1 MPDKILV
8 TYASRTGSTAGIA
21 EAIGAALTENGEQV
35 EVLPMEQVD
44 DLTPY
49 RAVVAGSAIRGG
61 QWLPEAMEFVERNQR
76 TLKRIPFAPFL
87 VCITMSMENEKARE
101 GVRSWLQPVRNL
113 VKPVAEGYFAGT
125 LNPALLPKLSF
136 STLGLRI
143 ALALG
148 IWKPGDHRDWITI
161 RAWAKGLP
169 AKFAVAN
176 A

>member
-35 EVLPMEQVD
+35 EVLPMEEVD

-61 QWLPEAMEFVERNQR
+61 QWLPEAMEFVQRHQR

-87 VCITMSMENEKARE
+87 VCITMSMDNQNARDS
-101 GVRSWLQPVRNL
+101 VQKWLSPVRRM
-113 VKPVAEGYFAGT
+113 VKPVAEGYFAGALDT
-125 LNPALLPKLSF
+125 GKLPAF
-136 STLGLRI
+136 SLKTLGFRI

-148 IWKPGDHRDWITI
+148 VFKAGDHRDWITI

-169 AKFAVAN
+169 AKFAA
-176 A
+176 ATA

>member
-21 EAIGAALTENGEQV
+21 EAIGAVLTENGEQV
-35 EVLPMEQVD
+35 EVLPMEAVN

-61 QWLPEAMEFVERNQR
+61 QWLPEAMEFVQRHQR
-76 TLKRIPFAPFL
+76 TLQRIPFAPFL
-87 VCITMSMENEKARE
+87 VCITMSMESDKARDH
-101 GVRSWLQPVRNL
+101 VQSWLQPVRKL
-113 VKPVAEGYFAGT
+113 VRPVAEGYFAGI

-169 AKFAVAN
+169 AKFAAAN

>member
-8 TYASRTGSTAGIA
+8 TYASRTGSTAGVA

-35 EVLPMEQVD
+35 EVLPMEEVD

-49 RAVVAGSAIRGG
+49 SAVVAGSAVRGG
-61 QWLPEAMEFVERNQR
+61 QWLPEAMEFVQRHQR

-87 VCITMSMENEKARE
+87 VCITMSMESQNARDK
-101 GVRSWLQPVRNL
+101 VATWLKPVSKM
-113 VKPVAEGYFAGT
+113 VKPVAEGYFAGA
-125 LNPALLPKLSF
+125 LEPGKLPAF
-136 STLGLRI
+136 SLKTLGFRI

-148 IWKPGDHRDWITI
+148 VFKPGDHRDWITI

-169 AKFAVAN
+169 AKFAA
-176 A
+176 ATA

>member
-1 MPDKILV
+1 MPEKILV
-8 TYASRTGSTAGIA
+8 TYASRTGSTAGVA
-21 EAIGAALTENGEQV
+21 EAIGAALTENGELV
-35 EVLPMEQVD
+35 EVLPMEAVD

-49 RAVVAGSAIRGG
+49 RAVVAGSAIRSG
-61 QWLPEAMEFVERNQR
+61 QWLPEALEFVQRHQR
-76 TLKRIPFAPFL
+76 TLKHIPFAPFL
-87 VCITMSMENEKARE
+87 VCITMSMESDKARDH
-101 GVRSWLQPVRNL
+101 VQSWLQPVRKL
-113 VKPVAEGYFAGT
+113 VNPVAEGYFAGI

-148 IWKPGDHRDWITI
+148 VWKPGDHRDWITI

-169 AKFAVAN
+169 AKFAAVN